1 MGIDLN
7 GIARLV
13 GAGNVGATG
22 VNAPSATSAF
32 VTTVKRTEEIG
43 PFETVIRKAAEQ
55 AASSSAPS
63 VATAPGAEEAKAKQA
78 LKARK
83 AFETFALQTFIGSMM
98 PKENNK
104 MFGTGSAGKLWQS
117 MMAEKLA
124 EQIAASGR
132 LKLMPDETKTAAA
145 APVHP
150 AGGKAKPTEG
160 AR

>member
-1 MGIDLN
+1 MGIDLQ

-13 GAGNVGATG
+13 GATEVGTTGAT
-22 VNAPSATSAF
+22 APSPSSAF

-43 PFETVIRKAAEQ
+43 PFETVIRKASEQ
-55 AASSSAPS
+55 AASSAAPS
-63 VATAPGAEEAKAKQA
+63 VATVPGAEKAKAKKA

-83 AFETFALQTFIGSMM
+83 AFETFALQSFIGSMM
-98 PKENNK
+98 PKEDNK

-124 EQIAASGR
+124 EQITASGR
-132 LKLMPDETKTAAA
+132 LKLVPDEPKTAAA
-145 APVHP
+145 APVNP
-150 AGGKAKPTEG
+150 AGGKAKPDQG